1 MKYKIKQIK
10 DIRNCEYAFSH
21 YNWCKD
27 KINLDDYEVVYEGK
41 LDYPEMPNALE
52 ELFEIFN
59 IRRPEDFEGHSM
71 SVSDIVEIDG
81 DNYYCDSVG
90 WKKLK

>member
-10 DIRNCEYAFSH
+10 DVENCEYTFRH

-27 KINLDDYEVVYEGK
+27 QINLDDYEVVYEGE

-71 SVSDIVEIDG
+71 SVSDIVEVG
-81 DNYYCDSVG
+81 GENYYCDAAG
-90 WKKLK
+90 WVKLE